1 MNEHNQQYWKEL
13 GETLT
18 DALSNYQEGNVEGVK
33 NALEE
38 LELIGLNLKDYFEEA
53 A

>member
-1 MNEHNQQYWKEL
+1 MNDYDKRYWKEL

-33 NALEE
+33 CALEE
-38 LELIGLNLKDYFEEA
+38 LELIGLHLKEYFEEA